1 MWLQV
6 LEMLPAVA
14 TPLQC
19 NLWARGVKLMTHTV
33 VLTPAV
39 LAAAKGVV
47 VEYSIQ
53 EAYIAAI
60 RRAERFLYIENQY
73 FLGSSHAWPNYTGA
87 GACTH
92 LVPIEIALK
101 IAHQIRAGKR
111 FCVYVVLPMW
121 PEGEPLPSPRT
132 SKSRAFEENSPKETH
147 FLALHVDDAKLGRLP
162 G

>member
-1 MWLQV
+1 M
-6 LEMLPAVA
+6 AHA
-14 TPLQC
+14 
-19 NLWARGVKLMTHTV
+19 V
-33 VLTPAV
+33 VLTPAM

-111 FCVYVVLPMW
+111 FCVYIVLPMW
-121 PEGEPLPSPRT
+121 PEGEPHLSPRT
-132 SKSRAFEENSPKETH
+132 SKSKATEESPATTNAFPRRCNLMLPRWAAWSMNSSCGMGTI
-147 FLALHVDDAKLGRLP
+147 V
-162 G
+162 